1 MSGSRN
7 CVHFFSGFCSA
18 AKVQAEES
26 QKKETL
32 FTTVKE
38 VIPMNISYMNFFYSR
53 AASLGLASFTFSLY
67 VLNQRSHQKNKK
79 THMDQRQL
87 CLITI
92 LPVSKL
98 CLSCIGKLLFMC
110 IDLCMCIGVLVL
122 TGSVR
127 SGFVCRQHSP
137 SHAADIN

>member
-7 CVHFFSGFCSA
+7 SVHFFSGFCSA

-79 THMDQRQL
+79 THMD
-87 CLITI
+87 
-92 LPVSKL
+92 
-98 CLSCIGKLLFMC
+98 
-110 IDLCMCIGVLVL
+110 
-122 TGSVR
+122 
-127 SGFVCRQHSP
+127 
-137 SHAADIN
+137 